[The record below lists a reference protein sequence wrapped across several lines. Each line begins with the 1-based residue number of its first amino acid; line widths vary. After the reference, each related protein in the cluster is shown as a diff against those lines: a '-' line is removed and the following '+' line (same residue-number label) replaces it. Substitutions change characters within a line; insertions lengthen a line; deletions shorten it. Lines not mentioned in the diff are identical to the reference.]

1 MLEGHNAHRERGLQ
15 GTGCG
20 RGFEAEGTRGAE
32 APGAGPSMVFWEMES
47 LGAQGGGQD
56 GSRWDRGQQ
65 GPNE

>member
-47 LGAQGGGQD
+47 LGAQGGGA
-56 GSRWDRGQQ
+56 RWQQMGQ
-65 GPNE
+65 GAAGA